1 MAGGRDGRRDG
12 GSEARDAAGACA
24 RRRQGGR
31 SVAAATGSGV
41 VLGVA
46 WSRSHCAMTACSP
59 RARREAPRAAGA
71 GDMSVIWRMAS
82 TIAEDR
88 LRFTTLLRK
97 MSDPPTTIA
106 TVAFRRPQRAD
117 ARRNFDALLA
127 AAREVFAEQG
137 TDASLEEIARRAG
150 VGIATLYRNFPS
162 RQDLFDA
169 VYRGEVD
176 ELCATARG
184 MDELPPW
191 EAFAAWVDRFA
202 GYVATKMAIKEG
214 LDKDS
219 TTLRDCRTAL
229 VAACEPLFRRA
240 QAAGAIRA
248 DAEFDDV
255 LRMLTGVT
263 AGTYVS
269 DAQREHVLRMAL
281 DGIRAR

>member
-1 MAGGRDGRRDG
+1 VFEMSDHTPTIT
-12 GSEARDAAGACA
+12 
-24 RRRQGGR
+24 
-31 SVAAATGSGV
+31 SVAV
-41 VLGVA
+41 
-46 WSRSHCAMTACSP
+46 
-59 RARREAPRAAGA
+59 
-71 GDMSVIWRMAS
+71 
-82 TIAEDR
+82 
-88 LRFTTLLRK
+88 
-97 MSDPPTTIA
+97 
-106 TVAFRRPQRAD
+106 RRPHRAD

-150 VGIATLYRNFPS
+150 VGIATLYRNFPT

-176 ELCATARG
+176 ELCGATRNLA
-184 MDELPPW
+184 DLPPW

-219 TTLRDCRTAL
+219 TTLRDCRAVL
-229 VAACEPLFRRA
+229 VGASEPLFRRA
-240 QAAGAIRA
+240 QEAGEIRA
-248 DAEFDDV
+248 DAQFDDV

-269 DAQREHVLRMAL
+269 DDQREHVLRMAL
-281 DGIRAR
+281 DGIRARP